1 MSFGANGPEKI
12 ITRANLKAS
21 LQAYEDVSLS
31 QRARRPFADPDPC
44 RLARQQQRRVSG
56 GAYRYV
62 EGDGRTRGCDG
73 ALQRVS
79 RLSHVCQAEYLIC
92 VSGLRDRRTRLEHGF
107 RRPQECIT
115 S

>member
-79 RLSHVCQAEYLIC
+79 RLTHVPYCALPTQLIC
-92 VSGLRDRRTRLEHGF
+92 VSG
-107 RRPQECIT
+107 
-115 S
+115 